1 MFPLSELE
9 KRFWFLLAGSAL
21 AIGIYFRFLSFWVWP
36 LATDEYFIYRS
47 MSFILDSG
55 IPEFPCGGYYSRG
68 LLYQYVTIPLL
79 AIGISPEASIRL
91 VAILSN
97 LAMLPAAYL
106 LARRI
111 GGIRLAAVIVTIL
124 ALSTWEIELARFGRM
139 YAPFQAV
146 FLWYVYHAYCLIQTD
161 DHRHWRWLLGLSLVA
176 PLVWE
181 GGITVALLNFLPIL
195 MRRTSWRFGHLV
207 AAVII
212 FSTAVIFLQTD
223 FRTMGPAS
231 ADHPPIVELSAA
243 DSVAPQGKF
252 SFLGPQLVEAPVL
265 GSILVV
271 LSLILVAGF
280 ARLLPAYKSE
290 SRAIVTLFMLT
301 ACILL
306 NQILLAVMVFL
317 GASLVNWFR
326 LQDVLLPRYR
336 RIFLPL
342 CGMLVIWIAV
352 ALGFQTEE
360 IPISGPK
367 ALIKGLLPLIS
378 FPDLIDSF
386 LYPWLLSIP
395 LMLVVLLFGSGL
407 ALANSLFSRNYE
419 YSGIRLLLS
428 IVIVSLTVIGAVT
441 IRYTE
446 TRYSFHLYPL
456 LVILSLF
463 GFAHFMIGSTKT
475 ERLVKRWAPL
485 VFLCLFFLSSDF
497 ALDHMVRIGTYDAN
511 FRIGYS
517 SARAQHYYQR
527 FDFKSPAD
535 FVNRRAAPSDVVIM
549 TSEVVTQYLSTSN
562 RKMNSFVYLHKTDE
576 RYKSQACDFGN
587 LERWTGLPL
596 LSEVGD
602 IEALAETNPGSRLWL
617 VADHYAL
624 RSTLPHE
631 YLTTVARYEQVFAS
645 PDEKFR
651 VYLRPMRE

>member
-124 ALSTWEIELARFGRM
+124 ALSTWEI
-139 YAPFQAV
+139 V
-146 FLWYVYHAYCLIQTD
+146 
-161 DHRHWRWLLGLSLVA
+161 GLSLVA

-243 DSVAPQGKF
+243 VSVAPQGKF

-407 ALANSLFSRNYE
+407 ALANGLFSRNYE
-419 YSGIRLLLS
+419 YSGIRLLLT